1 MRAVFFRKESEI
13 EANEFCV
20 EKVIKLPA
28 HEYEAFTQHLMHD
41 YDFIRD
47 NVD

>member
-20 EKVIKLPA
+20 ERSLNFLLMSMK
-28 HEYEAFTQHLMHD
+28 HLLS
-41 YDFIRD
+41 I
-47 NVD
+47 